1 MNQTWKKEMVE
12 WLKTIIFALLIAFL
26 VRNYLFQPYKVQMGS
41 MQPTLHNNDLIMVNK
56 ITYRIKKP
64 NRGDIVV
71 FNPPGNTSNIHYIK
85 RIVGLPGESVQVK
98 EGKVFINQTELIEPY
113 LSQIDTPGFVGPVVL
128 GVDEFFVL
136 GDHRNNS
143 MDSRDFG
150 AITKDHIH
158 GKTMFVLWPMKDFQ
172 VFGQVKYDLSEAPT
186 ETSEET
192 EKQEAAPP
200 EQ

>member
-128 GVDEFFVL
+128 GADEFFVL

-172 VFGQVKYDLSEAPT
+172 VFGQVKYELSEAPT
-186 ETSEET
+186 ETSEG
-192 EKQEAAPP
+192 APWYP
-200 EQ
+200 CAF

>member
-1 MNQTWKKEMVE
+1 MNQAWKKEMVE

-26 VRNYLFQPYKVQMGS
+26 VRNYLFQPYRVQMGS

-56 ITYRIKKP
+56 IVYRINPPK
-64 NRGDIVV
+64 RGDIVV

-85 RIVGLPGESVQVK
+85 RVIGLPGESIEVK
-98 EGKVFINQTELIEPY
+98 NGKVFINQTELIEPY
-113 LSQIDTPGFVGPVVL
+113 LSQIDTPGMVGPVVL
-128 GVDEFFVL
+128 GENEFFVL

-172 VFGQVKYDLSEAPT
+172 VFSHVKYELSEAPT

-192 EKQEAAPP
+192 EKQEEVPP

>member
-128 GVDEFFVL
+128 GADEFFVL

-172 VFGQVKYDLSEAPT
+172 VFGQVKYELSEAPT

-192 EKQEAAPP
+192 EKQEEVPP

>member
-1 MNQTWKKEMVE
+1 MNQAWKKEMVE

-26 VRNYLFQPYKVQMGS
+26 VRNYLFQPYRVQMGS

-56 ITYRIKKP
+56 IVYRINPPK
-64 NRGDIVV
+64 RGDIVV

-85 RIVGLPGESVQVK
+85 RVIGLPGESIEVK
-98 EGKVFINQTELIEPY
+98 NGKVFINQTELIEPY
-113 LSQIDTPGFVGPVVL
+113 LSQIDTPGMVGPVVL
-128 GVDEFFVL
+128 GENEFFVL

-172 VFGQVKYDLSEAPT
+172 VFGQVKYEIH
-186 ETSEET
+186 ETPKETTEET
-192 EKQEAAPP
+192 KTQESSPP
-200 EQ
+200 EK

>member
-1 MNQTWKKEMVE
+1 MNQAWKKEMVE

-26 VRNYLFQPYKVQMGS
+26 VRNYLFQPYRVQMGS

-56 ITYRIKKP
+56 IVYRINPPK
-64 NRGDIVV
+64 RGDIVV

-85 RIVGLPGESVQVK
+85 RVIGLPGESIEVK
-98 EGKVFINQTELIEPY
+98 NGKVFINQTELIEPY
-113 LSQIDTPGFVGPVVL
+113 LSQIDTPGMVGPVVL
-128 GVDEFFVL
+128 GENEFFVL

-172 VFGQVKYDLSEAPT
+172 VFGQVKYEIPEAPK
-186 ETSEET
+186 ETTDET
-192 EKQEAAPP
+192 KTQESSPP
-200 EQ
+200 EK